1 MINNIIRV
9 LVRGFLCLV
18 FRIKVLGEENL
29 PKEGGV
35 VVAVNHR
42 SNWDPVIMGAVT
54 KRKLRS
60 IAKAELFKSKIG
72 SLFFKALGAFP
83 VERGKGDIGAVK
95 TSLKLLAGGE
105 ALLIF
110 PEGTRTNDE
119 AQAKAKTGAVMMASH
134 ADVPI
139 IPVYISGEFKWMNK
153 ITVNFGQIIHIQ
165 KEDGEK
171 LSRDKLQ
178 ELSDSLMQN
187 IRQLKV

>member
-1 MINNIIRV
+1 MSDNVLRV
-9 LVRGFLCLV
+9 FVRGFLNLV
-18 FRIKVLGEENL
+18 FRIKVMGEENL
-29 PKEGGV
+29 PENGGV

-60 IAKAELFKSKIG
+60 IAKAELFKTKIG
-72 SLFFKALGAFP
+72 RWFFKALGAFP

-95 TSLKLLAGGE
+95 TSLKILSSGE

-110 PEGTRTNDE
+110 PEGTRTTDE
-119 AQAKAKTGAVMMASH
+119 AGAKAKTGAVMMASH

-139 IPVYISGEFKWMNK
+139 IPVYISGEFKWMRK
-153 ITVNFGQIIHIQ
+153 ITVNFGEVIHIEKQ
-165 KEDGEK
+165 DGEK
-171 LSRDKLQ
+171 LSREKLQ
-178 ELSDSLMQN
+178 ELADSLMQN